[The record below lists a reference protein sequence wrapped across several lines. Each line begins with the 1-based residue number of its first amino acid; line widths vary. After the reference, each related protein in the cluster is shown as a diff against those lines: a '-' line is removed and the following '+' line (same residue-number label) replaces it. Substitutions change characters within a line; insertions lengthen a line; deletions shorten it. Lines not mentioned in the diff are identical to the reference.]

1 MEAYQS
7 DFEQDLLCESV
18 ERSEPE
24 WETQNLIRLHLLVWA
39 FELNVVKLYTI
50 DLCHIRR
57 PLVTS

>member
-24 WETQNLIRLHLLVWA
+24 WEIT
-39 FELNVVKLYTI
+39 KS
-50 DLCHIRR
+50 D
-57 PLVTS
+57 TSTPPSLGI